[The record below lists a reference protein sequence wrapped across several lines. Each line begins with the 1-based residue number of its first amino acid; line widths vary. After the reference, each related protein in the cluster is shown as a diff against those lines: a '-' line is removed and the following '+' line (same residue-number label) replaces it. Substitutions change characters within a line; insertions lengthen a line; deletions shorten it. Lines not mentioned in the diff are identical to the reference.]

1 MELDLLNAIFAFYEM
16 KINGNG
22 NGAIKCYKMNY
33 LVTSLNES
41 IMLTSANQAGIK
53 CD

>member
-22 NGAIKCYKMNY
+22 NGAIN
-33 LVTSLNES
+33 
-41 IMLTSANQAGIK
+41 AIK
-53 CD
+53 WII